1 MVFSFLL
8 GLKLETG
15 RGREN
20 KQIDQTEVGMTNI
33 MTMCKKC
40 TLVKICDDNAG
51 RWGRETS
58 IGYLV
63 MVGRL
68 CFKFFFFFFRINDR
82 KKGKSNRYKMA
93 VFQPI

>member
-1 MVFSFLL
+1 M
-8 GLKLETG
+8 KLETG